1 MPSAVTLVIYLSA
14 AEAADPSSAALL
26 RAARELLGNQAQVHL
41 RTSDAIADE
50 ALASSAPE
58 ADAVAEVDWLS
69 PDHRQATVRCYV
81 DQLHRVVRRDVSFDD
96 DAVLSERERMLGF
109 VVASMLPSYGE
120 PPVPASAVEADRP
133 SPAPPPSTSARP
145 AIEDRPILAP
155 VAEHFVGLAELVG
168 LAATGVGGTGGSFGA
183 ALAGRWLLGRS
194 LSLRAEGGVRR
205 GDIPTASATSEVD
218 FAGLG
223 LGLDFPLGGSSRF
236 SLGGRAGGLVLRHEV
251 SHLSAD
257 DDFPDHKSRLLLGAD
272 ALVEGAWH
280 FSPNA
285 GFVAGVGTEFA
296 FGHTDVFVKGD
307 KVADI
312 PPLRGLL
319 ELGIQAKF

>member
-1 MPSAVTLVIYLSA
+1 MPPAVTLVIYLSA
-14 AEAADPSSAALL
+14 VEAADPASAELL
-26 RAARELLGNQAQVHL
+26 RAARELLGNQAQVQL
-41 RTSDAIADE
+41 RTSDAIADD
-50 ALASSAPE
+50 ALANSAPE

-81 DQLHRVVRRDVSFDD
+81 EKLQRVVRRDVSFDD
-96 DAVLSERERMLGF
+96 NAVLSERERMLGF
-109 VVASMLPSYGE
+109 VVASMLPSNGE
-120 PPVPASAVEADRP
+120 PPAPAVETERP
-133 SPAPPPSTSARP
+133 SPRPLPSPTARP
-145 AIEDRPILAP
+145 AVEDRKIVAP
-155 VAEHFVGLAELVG
+155 ASEQHFVGLAELVG
-168 LAATGVGGTGGSFGA
+168 LAATGIGGTGGSFGA
-183 ALAGRWLLGRS
+183 ALAGRWLLGRT
-194 LSLRAEGGVRR
+194 LSLRAAGGVRR
-205 GDIPTASATSEVD
+205 GDIPVASATSEVE

-223 LGLDFPLGGSSRF
+223 LGLDFPLGPSSRF
-236 SLGGRAGGLVLRHEV
+236 SLGGRAGGLLLRHEV

-257 DDFPDHKSRLLLGAD
+257 DDFPDRKSRLLLGAD

-285 GFVAGVGTEFA
+285 GFVAGVGAEFA